1 VGSQCE
7 REPSEWWEFRER
19 LELSKLMFIILA
31 FSEGHTSVGMTF
43 NVFLIVATL
52 FQIAI
57 TSGVWQLILQ
67 SKTIDVFSKGSV
79 F

>member
-1 VGSQCE
+1 
-7 REPSEWWEFRER
+7 
-19 LELSKLMFIILA
+19 MFIMLA